1 MYQKKYFKYKTKYL
15 KLNNMQRGGNTS
27 NNMQHEC
34 SNNDIINKLDKMIEY
49 EFANLKTITFDD
61 LCDLVC
67 RVYERD
73 NKNEQIKNIQYI
85 PKKVNEY
92 ASATGWDAIIYVE
105 KKLANIY
112 NTPLKN
118 LMFDFK
124 TTKEKVR
131 LCFVANI
138 GKRDAKVNSIEISL
152 PIKFTTLIE
161 KIFELFDAVGLEGYP
176 DNGGIDDIKYDQEND
191 IYKIHTWS

>member
-27 NNMQHEC
+27 NN
-34 SNNDIINKLDKMIEY
+34 DIINKLDKMIEY
-49 EFANLKTITFDD
+49 EFVNLKTITFDD

-124 TTKEKVR
+124 TLKEKVR

-138 GKRDAKVNSIEISL
+138 RKRDAKINSIEISL

-176 DNGGIDDIKYDQEND
+176 DNGGIDAIKYDQEND

>member
-15 KLNNMQRGGNTS
+15 RLNNMQRGGNTQ
-27 NNMQHEC
+27 NKQQEC
-34 SNNDIINKLDKMIEY
+34 LSDDVKNKIDQMIEY
-49 EFANLKTITFDD
+49 EFVNLKTISFDD

-73 NKNEQIKNIQYI
+73 NKGDQIKNIQYI
-85 PKKVNEY
+85 PRKVNEY
-92 ASATGWDAIIYVE
+92 ASAAGWDAFMYVE

-112 NTPLKN
+112 NNPLKD
-118 LMFDFK
+118 LMFDFQ
-124 TTKEKVR
+124 TTKDKVR
-131 LCFVANI
+131 LCFADHI
-138 GKRDAKVNSIEISL
+138 GKRDLKINSIEISL

-176 DNGGIDDIKYDQEND
+176 DNGGIDDIKYDPEND